1 MTYTPPIADMRFLLD
16 EICGLGDLAA
26 QPAFAEATPELI
38 DQILSEAG
46 RLASE
51 VMAPLNQSGDRA
63 GSVLENGV
71 VRTPEGFS
79 QAYRAY
85 QEGGWN
91 TIPFATDIGG
101 MGLPWIVANAVQE
114 MWQAANM
121 GFALGPLLTAG
132 AVEALNAFGTANQ
145 KARYLPKLVS
155 GEWTG
160 TMNLTEPQ
168 AGSDLGLLRTRA
180 APDGTDYRIR
190 GQKIFITYGDQ
201 DWTENIVH
209 MVLARTPDAPAGA
222 RGISMFIVPKFHVGE
237 DGGLGPRNDIRVVS
251 LEQKLGIHASP
262 TCVMAYGDHDGAV
275 GELLGEEN
283 KGLNCMFVMMNNARL
298 AVGLQGVAIADRAY
312 QHALAF
318 ARDRV
323 QSAPLSSSGG
333 TDAVPIIRHPD
344 VRRMLMTMRAQT
356 EAMRALNYYTMAALD
371 RANTHADETTRR
383 KANARLDL
391 LTPVVKACCTDMSVE
406 VTSLGIQIH
415 GGTGYIEE
423 TGAAQHYRDARI
435 TPIYEGTN
443 GIQANDLLGRKL
455 IRDKGSAMAD
465 LIDEI
470 AADQVHLQSP
480 ELAPLAKALAPALDD
495 LRKTTAWLLEH
506 QQIDIE
512 ETFAGAAPYLRL
524 TGIVAAGWLM
534 AKAARAAH
542 HRLAKNPG
550 DWPFLEAKAITAR
563 FYADHILP
571 QTSALR
577 AAVLHGGASI
587 MALAEADF

>member
-1 MTYTPPIADMRFLLD
+1 MTYTPPITEMRFLLG

-26 QPAFAEATPELI
+26 QPAFAEASPELI
-38 DQILSEAG
+38 DQILNEAG
-46 RLASE
+46 RLASA
-51 VMAPLNQSGDRA
+51 VMAPLNQTGDRE
-63 GSVLENGV
+63 GSILENGV
-71 VRTPEGFS
+71 VRTPQGFS

-85 QEGGWN
+85 QDGGWN

-132 AVEALNAFGTANQ
+132 AVEALNAFGTASQ

-180 APDGTDYRIR
+180 EPNGTTYRIR
-190 GQKIFITYGDQ
+190 GQKIFITYGDH
-201 DWTENIVH
+201 DWTDNIVH

-222 RGISMFIVPKFHVGE
+222 RGISMFIVPKINVGE
-237 DGGLGPRNDIRVVS
+237 DGSLGARNDLRVVS
-251 LEQKLGIHASP
+251 LEHKLGIHASP
-262 TCVMAYGDHDGAV
+262 TCVMAYGDNDGAV

-323 QSAPLSSSGG
+323 QSAPLTGG

-356 EAMRALNYYTMAALD
+356 EAMRALNYYAMGALD
-371 RANTHADETTRR
+371 RANTHADATSRR
-383 KANARLDL
+383 QANARLDL
-391 LTPVVKACCTDMSVE
+391 LTPVVKACCTDIGVE
-406 VTSLGIQIH
+406 VASLGIQIH

-455 IRDKGSAMAD
+455 IRDKGSAMSG

-470 AADQVHLQSP
+470 AAHQAQLQSA
-480 ELAPLAKALAPALDD
+480 ELAPLAKALAPALGD
-495 LRKTTAWLLEH
+495 LRDTTAWLLEH

-512 ETFAGAAPYLRL
+512 ETFAGATSYLRL
-524 TGIVAAGWLM
+524 TGMVTAGWLM
-534 AKAARAAH
+534 AKAARAAQR
-542 HRLAKNPG
+542 RLANNPS
-550 DWPFLEAKAITAR
+550 DQPFLAAKAITAR

-577 AAVLHGGASI
+577 TAIMHGGGSI

>member
-1 MTYTPPIADMRFLLD
+1 MTYTPPITEMRFLLD

-26 QPAFAEATPELI
+26 QPAFAEASPELI
-38 DQILSEAG
+38 DQILNEAG
-46 RLASE
+46 RLASA
-51 VMAPLNQSGDRA
+51 VMAPLNQTGDRE
-63 GSVLENGV
+63 GSILENGV
-71 VRTPEGFS
+71 VRTPQGFS

-85 QEGGWN
+85 QDGGWN

-132 AVEALNAFGTANQ
+132 AVEALNAFGTASQ

-180 APDGTDYRIR
+180 EPNGTTYRIR
-190 GQKIFITYGDQ
+190 GQKIFITYGDH
-201 DWTENIVH
+201 DWTDNIVH

-222 RGISMFIVPKFHVGE
+222 RGISMFIVPKINVGE
-237 DGGLGPRNDIRVVS
+237 DGSLGARNDLRVVS
-251 LEQKLGIHASP
+251 LEHKLGIHASP
-262 TCVMAYGDHDGAV
+262 TCVMAYGDNDGAV

-323 QSAPLSSSGG
+323 QSAPLTGG

-344 VRRMLMTMRAQT
+344 VRRMLMTMRTQT
-356 EAMRALNYYTMAALD
+356 EAMRALNYYAMGALD
-371 RANTHADETTRR
+371 RANTHADATSRR
-383 KANARLDL
+383 QANARLDL
-391 LTPVVKACCTDMSVE
+391 LTPVVKACCTDIGVE
-406 VTSLGIQIH
+406 VASLGIQIH

-455 IRDKGSAMAD
+455 IRDKGSAMSG

-470 AADQVHLQSP
+470 AAHQAQLQSA
-480 ELAPLAKALAPALDD
+480 ELAPLAKALAPALGD
-495 LRKTTAWLLEH
+495 LRDTTAWLLEH

-512 ETFAGAAPYLRL
+512 ETFAGATSYLRL
-524 TGIVAAGWLM
+524 TGMVTAGWLM
-534 AKAARAAH
+534 AKAARAAQR
-542 HRLAKNPG
+542 RLANNPS
-550 DWPFLEAKAITAR
+550 DQPFLAAKAITAR

-577 AAVLHGGASI
+577 TAIMHGGGSI

>member
-1 MTYTPPIADMRFLLD
+1 MTYTPPITEMRFLLD

-26 QPAFAEATPELI
+26 QPAFAEASPELI
-38 DQILSEAG
+38 DQILNEAG

-51 VMAPLNQSGDRA
+51 VMAPLNQSGDA
-63 GSVLENGV
+63 TGASLENGV
-71 VRTPEGFS
+71 VRTPQGFS
-79 QAYRAY
+79 EAYAAY

-132 AVEALNAFGTANQ
+132 AVEALNAFGTPSQ

-180 APDGTDYRIR
+180 EPDGANYRIR
-190 GQKIFITYGDQ
+190 GQKIFITYGDH
-201 DWTENIVH
+201 DWTDNIVH
-209 MVLARTPDAPAGA
+209 MVLARTPDAPVGA
-222 RGISMFIVPKFHVGE
+222 RGISMFIVPKFEVDE
-237 DGGLGPRNDIRVVS
+237 SGGLGPRNDIRIVS
-251 LEQKLGIHASP
+251 LEDKLGIHASP
-262 TCVMAYGDHDGAV
+262 TCVMAYGDHDGAM

-312 QHALAF
+312 QQALAY

-323 QSAPLSSSGG
+323 QSAPLSGGG

-356 EAMRALNYYTMAALD
+356 EAMRALNYYTMGALD
-371 RANTHADETTRR
+371 RANTHPDESARR
-383 KANARLDL
+383 DAHARLDL
-391 LTPVVKACCTDMSVE
+391 LTPVVKACCTDIGVE
-406 VTSLGIQIH
+406 VASLGIQIH
-415 GGTGYIEE
+415 GGVGYIEE

-443 GIQANDLLGRKL
+443 GIQANDLLGRKVM
-455 IRDKGSAMAD
+455 RDKGSAMAA
-465 LIDEI
+465 LIAEI
-470 AADQVHLQSP
+470 ATDQAALQSP

-495 LRKTTAWLLEH
+495 LRQTTAWLLEH
-506 QQIDIE
+506 QQVDIE
-512 ETFAGAAPYLRL
+512 ETFAGAVPYLRL
-524 TGIVAAGWLM
+524 TGIVTAGWLM
-534 AKAARAAH
+534 AEAALAAH
-542 HRLAKNPG
+542 RRLATNTG
-550 DWPFLEAKAITAR
+550 DGPFLQAKTITAR

-577 AAVLHGGASI
+577 SAVIQGGGSI